1 MSALHKLQELPMPP
15 GPIEGPAAWY
25 GSEMAKE
32 TVWLRPF
39 SDAEL
44 LELDTAMQSIRAK
57 GLEITEITQA
67 NFPLPKLKPV
77 LMELRHELLEGRG
90 FTLMRGIPVERYT
103 IEESAI
109 IYCGLGIHLGHPVPQ
124 NAKGHVLGHV
134 KDLGFDHRDT
144 NVRIYQ
150 TTVRQ
155 TFHTDGCDFVSLLC
169 LTPAKV
175 GGLSS
180 IVSSTTIYNEALKRD
195 PDLAAVLFRP
205 LAVDRRGEV
214 PEGLKGY
221 FDMPPLTWHA
231 GKLSGYYV
239 RRYIQSA
246 ERFDDVPELSKQT
259 LTALDLFDELAN
271 DADLRLDM
279 EFRPGDIQVLHNHQI
294 LHDRTAYEDWPEPE
308 RKRHL
313 LRLWLSPDGA
323 RPLPDYFAPRYAS
336 LVPGDPGRG
345 GIRTPGQVLN
355 APLDAV

>member
-1 MSALHKLQELPMPP
+1 MSAVLEPREMPMPP
-15 GPIEGPAAWY
+15 GPIKGPAAWY
-25 GSEMAKE
+25 GSEMSKE
-32 TVWLRPF
+32 TNWLRPF

-44 LELDTAMQSIRAK
+44 TELDSAMRSIQAK
-57 GLEITEITQA
+57 GLEVIDINRA
-67 NFPLPKLKPV
+67 NFPLPRLEPV
-77 LMELRHELLEGRG
+77 LDEVRRELLEGRG
-90 FTLMRGIPVERYT
+90 FVLLRGIPVDQYT
-103 IEESAI
+103 TEEAAMV
-109 IYCGLGIHLGHPVPQ
+109 YYGLGTHLGHSVPQ

-134 KDLGFDHRDT
+134 KDLGYDHEDT

-155 TFHTDGCDFVSLLC
+155 NFHTDGCDFVALLC
-169 LTPAKV
+169 LKPAKW

-180 IVSSTTIYNEALKRD
+180 IVSSTTIFNEMLKRN
-195 PDLAAVLFRP
+195 PDLAAELFRP

-214 PEGLKGY
+214 PEGYKGY
-221 FDMPPLTWHA
+221 FDMPPLNWHE

-246 ERFDDVPELSKQT
+246 ERFDSVPKLSAQT
-259 LTALDLFDELAN
+259 LEAFDLFDALAN
-271 DADLRLDM
+271 DAKLRLDM

-313 LRLWLSPDGA
+313 LRLWLSPEGA
-323 RPLPDYFAPRYAS
+323 RPLPDYFAARYAS

-355 APLDAV
+355 APLEAV